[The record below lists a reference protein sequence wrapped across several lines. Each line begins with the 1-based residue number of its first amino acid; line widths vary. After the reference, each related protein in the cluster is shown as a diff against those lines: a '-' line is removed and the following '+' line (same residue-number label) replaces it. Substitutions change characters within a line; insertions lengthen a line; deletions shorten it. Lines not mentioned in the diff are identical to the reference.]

1 MGSSTPSSSI
11 WNGRRLRA
19 RDDLEL
25 VHLQLDSARG
35 DVRVHGVGRPAHDFA
50 LRTHDE
56 LGTDVVRGLR
66 RLGGAFGVHHELH
79 DARVVAEVDE
89 DETAVVSPAR
99 DPACHGELLPN
110 VIGTD
115 VAGIQVAPGVHPE
128 ILSTS
133 SSSDAVTSGRPD
145 SRTVAW
151 PPFTITVQPAPRR
164 PAWVSCP
171 LTDRPA

>member
-1 MGSSTPSSSI
+1 MSCADL
-11 WNGRRLRA
+11 RRLR
-19 RDDLEL
+19 
-25 VHLQLDSARG
+25 
-35 DVRVHGVGRPAHDFA
+35 
-50 LRTHDE
+50 
-56 LGTDVVRGLR
+56 
-66 RLGGAFGVHHELH
+66 GAFGVHHELH

-99 DPACHGELLPN
+99 DPACHGELLPD